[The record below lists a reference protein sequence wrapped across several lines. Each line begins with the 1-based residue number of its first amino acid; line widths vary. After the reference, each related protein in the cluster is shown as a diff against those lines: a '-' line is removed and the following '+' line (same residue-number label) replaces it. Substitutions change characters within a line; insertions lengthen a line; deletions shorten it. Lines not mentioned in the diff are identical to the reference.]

1 MPISL
6 NGNQERGKT
15 MLFKKR
21 SAPSFQT
28 PPGQTQPIIRQPPPT
43 QASLQ
48 GLSSPRPPN
57 QHSATAPISGSK
69 EQLEELQSF
78 MQLSYQTVAN
88 YELLIQQMPTQHVAS
103 TLTTTIEEEKYHYQ
117 MMLQLYTALSNK
129 EPTITEA
136 IVYRNGYMPAL
147 KKAFEQE
154 QKAAALFENAA
165 RSSSVPQLRNLYASI
180 ARDQQRHALW
190 FLSYLTIYRD
200 NKNEK
205 S

>member
-1 MPISL
+1 
-6 NGNQERGKT
+6 

-28 PPGQTQPIIRQPPPT
+28 PPGQTQPNIRQPIPSQT
-43 QASLQ
+43 NLQ
-48 GLSSPRPPN
+48 GPSLPKPPHQRP
-57 QHSATAPISGSK
+57 ATAPISVSK

-78 MQLSYQTVAN
+78 MQLSYQTVAD

-103 TLTTTIEEEKYHYQ
+103 ILTDTIEEEKHHYQ

-136 IVYRNGYMPAL
+136 IVYRNGYIPAL

-154 QKAAALFENAA
+154 QKAAASFENAA
-165 RSSSVPQLRNLYASI
+165 RSSTVPQLGNLYASI

-190 FLSYLTIYRD
+190 LLSYLTIYRD